1 VYPRNRKPDGEI
13 LGRAVHTSRYRL
25 VEWKKPGMAPET
37 AEFELY
43 DYQKDPLETK
53 NLAPAE
59 PELVKKLSVLLAA
72 QPEAKAQIRTSKRN

>member
-1 VYPRNRKPDGEI
+1 
-13 LGRAVHTSRYRL
+13 
-25 VEWKKPGMAPET
+25 MAPET